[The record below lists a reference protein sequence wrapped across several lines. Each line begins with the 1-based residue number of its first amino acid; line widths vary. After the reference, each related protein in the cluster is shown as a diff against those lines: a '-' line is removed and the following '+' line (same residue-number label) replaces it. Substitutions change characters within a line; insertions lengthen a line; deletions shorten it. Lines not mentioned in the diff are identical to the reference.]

1 MRAEIITIGEEILIG
16 QVADTNSAW
25 MAALLNQN
33 GIMVQR
39 FTTVSD
45 KDGDIT
51 EALQGAAGR
60 ADIILLTGGLGPT
73 RDDITKN
80 TLARYFGTKLR
91 FDESVMQDIENYL
104 KLYNRPINGLNR
116 TQAEVPEN
124 CTVLHNKLGTA
135 PGMWFDINGK
145 VFVSLPGVP
154 YEMKA
159 LMSDEVLPRL
169 KQKFSLPFIYN
180 KTVLTIGIAESALAE
195 KIVSWE
201 DTLQKDNISLAYLP
215 SAEMVRL
222 RLSSSGTDY
231 NTLKE
236 KTGCKVD
243 ELIAL
248 AGKYIYG
255 YDNDTLE
262 EIIGKLLI
270 QNGETLSTAESCTGG
285 YLAHRITSVNGSSA
299 YFKGSVVAYT
309 VETKVNLLG
318 VKPEN
323 IERYGVV
330 SANVAEEMAERV
342 RKLQKTDYAIA
353 TTGFAG
359 PGGGTAEYPVGT
371 VWIAVASK
379 MQVQS
384 LRFLFPNRR
393 ERNIHAAAIRA
404 MTMLRLAMNKHS
416 A

>member
-116 TQAEVPEN
+116 TQAKVPEN

-180 KTVLTIGIAESALAE
+180 KTILTIGIAESALAE

-215 SAEMVRL
+215 SAGMVRL

-270 QNGETLSTAESCTGG
+270 QNGKTLSTAESCTGG
-285 YLAHRITSVNGSSA
+285 YLAHRITSVSGSST
-299 YFKGSVVAYT
+299 YFKGSVVAYS
-309 VETKVNLLG
+309 VETKVNVLG
-318 VKPEN
+318 VKPET

-342 RKLQKTDYAIA
+342 RKLQNTDYAIA

-384 LRFLFPNRR
+384 HRFLFPYSR
-393 ERNIHAAAIRA
+393 ERNIHAAAISA
-404 MTMLRLAMNKHS
+404 MNMLRVAMNRHS

>member
-39 FTTVSD
+39 FTTVCD
-45 KDGDIT
+45 KGADIT

-60 ADIILLTGGLGPT
+60 ADIILITGGLGPT

-104 KLYNRPINGLNR
+104 KLYNRPITGLNR

-195 KIVSWE
+195 KIASWE

-215 SAEMVRL
+215 SAGMVRL

-236 KTGCKVD
+236 KTGCKMD
-243 ELIAL
+243 QLIAL

-270 QNGETLSTAESCTGG
+270 QNGKTLSTAESCTGG
-285 YLAHRITSVNGSSA
+285 YLAHRITSVSGSSA

-309 VETKVNLLG
+309 VETKVKVLG
-318 VKPEN
+318 VKPET

-330 SANVAEEMAERV
+330 SANIAEEMAERV
-342 RKLQKTDYAIA
+342 MKLQNTDYAIA
-353 TTGFAG
+353 TTGLAG
-359 PGGGTAEYPVGT
+359 PGGGTAENPVGT
-371 VWIAVASK
+371 VWIAVASG

-384 LRFLFPNRR
+384 RRFLFPYNR
-393 ERNIHAAAIRA
+393 ERNIHAAAISA
-404 MTMLRLAMNKHS
+404 MNMLRLAMNKHS
-416 A
+416 V